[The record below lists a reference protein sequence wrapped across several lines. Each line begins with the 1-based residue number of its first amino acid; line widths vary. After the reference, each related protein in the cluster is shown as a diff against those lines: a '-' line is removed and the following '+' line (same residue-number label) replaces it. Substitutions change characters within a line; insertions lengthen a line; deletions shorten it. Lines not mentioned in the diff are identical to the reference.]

1 MSQTTTKVDGIIN
14 TLSNLESDID
24 SLNEKLADMKKQL
37 NSTAQKEIERLMEE
51 TKNMATKEAERLISE
66 SKTRAESE
74 SAKILQKGEENLV
87 EIQQNIDVNF
97 DSAVKDAVLTVMKA

>member
-1 MSQTTTKVDGIIN
+1 MSQTTTKVDGIIKI
-14 TLSNLESDID
+14 LSNLESDID

>member
-24 SLNEKLADMKKQL
+24 SLNEKLADIKKQL

-87 EIQQNIDVNF
+87 EIQQNIDANF